1 MATLNVEIGGRQY
14 DVACRDGEEPHLR
27 MLAQIVDG
35 KVREATAAVGGLQD
49 VRQLLFAAL
58 LLADELN
65 EIRSRPVAVPE
76 PPAPPPP
83 QPLSDPDIAAA
94 MERLAER
101 MEEVAGRLE
110 GGRASA

>member
-65 EIRSRPVAVPE
+65 DIRSRPVAVPE
-76 PPAPPPP
+76 PPPPA

>member
-1 MATLNVEIGGRQY
+1 MATLNVEIGGRHY

-76 PPAPPPP
+76 PAPPPAP
-83 QPLSDPDIAAA
+83 PLSDPDIAAA

-110 GGRASA
+110 SGRASA